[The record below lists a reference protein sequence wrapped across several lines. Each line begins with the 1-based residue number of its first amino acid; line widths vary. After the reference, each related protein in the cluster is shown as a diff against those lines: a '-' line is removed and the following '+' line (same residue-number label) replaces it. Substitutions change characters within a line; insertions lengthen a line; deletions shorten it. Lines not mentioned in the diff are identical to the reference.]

1 MSDISASGSGSE
13 ANSPTS
19 LVTIPLVNMSNT
31 ATVPTT
37 NTATAQTTNCVI
49 KTSDEVNSLINSVIN
64 DKNAVLVKKDITTK
78 NNQLLHYQK
87 VLAKTKQ
94 AQQIANIISVVLGIV
109 LGITTTI
116 LGFLIDYNYIK
127 NTIATEIINMI
138 LIVILIPGGIVLTA
152 YFQNKINNWN
162 KVIADITKCIDQ
174 VYVFWKKATYDNV
187 ISDDEYATFEQIFN
201 STDAQVTVDANTSGM
216 NAEIIKEIEAIF
228 SNVAGAIQTLK
239 MKI

>member
-1 MSDISASGSGSE
+1 
-13 ANSPTS
+13 
-19 LVTIPLVNMSNT
+19 
-31 ATVPTT
+31 
-37 NTATAQTTNCVI
+37 
-49 KTSDEVNSLINSVIN
+49 
-64 DKNAVLVKKDITTK
+64 
-78 NNQLLHYQK
+78 
-87 VLAKTKQ
+87 
-94 AQQIANIISVVLGIV
+94 
-109 LGITTTI
+109 
-116 LGFLIDYNYIK
+116 
-127 NTIATEIINMI
+127 MI

-239 MKI
+239 TKI